1 MTNTSVVTTIE
12 ETKTAV
18 KPHSTV
24 SFVKEEPGLLVTK
37 ELQKGINDCKA
48 KVERI
53 AKDCR
58 AKNRKF
64 R

>member
-1 MTNTSVVTTIE
+1 MTNTSVVTIVE
-12 ETKTAV
+12 KTKTLV
-18 KPHSTV
+18 TPHSTV

-37 ELQKGINDCKA
+37 ELEKAISDCKA
-48 KVERI
+48 KVARI